1 MRIISVDKNIM
12 DTMCE
17 IDPEMLLNKQGR
29 PCLLVIKLR
38 YNGRKYDFAV
48 PFRSNI
54 PPAEQKAN
62 YFALPPRHTT
72 RPRHR
77 HGLHFCK
84 MFPIRKKYIQKFYI
98 DNNLTLMRSE
108 KIIQKNEK
116 QIIQQAQAYLDKYSL
131 GVRSSYA
138 TNIDRLLS
146 YLEEIENVAAA

>member
-1 MRIISVDKNIM
+1 MRIISIDKDLA
-12 DTMCE
+12 DTMCQ
-17 IDPEMLLNKQGR
+17 IDPEMLMNKQGR
-29 PCLLVIKLR
+29 PCLLVLRLR
-38 YNGRKYDFAV
+38 YNGRRQDFAV

-54 PPAEQKAN
+54 PPAEQKDN

-77 HGLHFCK
+77 HGLHYCK

-98 DNNLTLMRSE
+98 DNNPGLQRAD

-116 QIIQQAQAYLDKYSL
+116 QIIAQAQAYLDRYSL
-131 GVRSSYA
+131 GLRSPYA

-146 YLEEIENVAAA
+146 FLEDMEQEQVA